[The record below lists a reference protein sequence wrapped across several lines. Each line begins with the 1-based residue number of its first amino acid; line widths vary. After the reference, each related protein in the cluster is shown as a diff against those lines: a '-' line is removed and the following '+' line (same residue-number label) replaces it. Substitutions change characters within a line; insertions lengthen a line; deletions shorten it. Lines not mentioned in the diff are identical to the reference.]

1 MAYQALETGKS
12 EYLRSLLQPFTLGT
26 DIRIRHTSDV
36 FRLKEP
42 RCNTDLSFR
51 VFKNCA
57 PRLYNKLPRSV
68 KISDNV
74 DVFKKRLKTFLF
86 CDSYDLKENYT
97 L

>member
-1 MAYQALETGKS
+1 MIYKKK
-12 EYLRSLLQPFTLGT
+12 FTLGT

-36 FRLKEP
+36 FRLKEH
-42 RCNTDLSFR
+42 RCNTDLVFR
-51 VFKNCA
+51 AFTNYA

-74 DVFKKRLKTFLF
+74 DVFKKRLRTFLF
-86 CDSYDLKENYT
+86 CDCYDLQDLTIKENYA